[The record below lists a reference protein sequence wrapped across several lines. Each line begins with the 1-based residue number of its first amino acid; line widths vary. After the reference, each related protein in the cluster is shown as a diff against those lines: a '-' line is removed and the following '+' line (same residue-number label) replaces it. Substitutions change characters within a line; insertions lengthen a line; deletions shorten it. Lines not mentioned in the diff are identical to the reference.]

1 MNDECS
7 GERSDFT
14 PYIGINTMNQP
25 VLDRRKFRTQSQ
37 VEEEEARHRE
47 IQENKKMIRKAKKV

>member
-25 VLDRRKFRTQSQ
+25 VLDRRKFRTESQ
-37 VEEEEARHRE
+37 VEEEARHRE